1 MKKLIAALFAAGMF
15 AAVLGA
21 AETQVYNANFKKD
34 SVAWSPKKE
43 VIKVQKNTALIV
55 DVIGHAQSIQIGT
68 QVPAGLEAGNY
79 RMDCTITLS
88 QAAKTRVYIIRNV
101 PKWDWIAGTTVDFK
115 AGAAAKISIPFTLKT
130 KADYPIR
137 VAAMELAH
145 IPANT
150 KVTVSSVKIF
160 KITK

>member
-1 MKKLIAALFAAGMF
+1 MKKLIAAFFAVGMF

-88 QAAKTRVYIIRNV
+88 QAAKTRVYISKSPNDRRPSAGVIREFL
-101 PKWDWIAGTTVDFK
+101 IASLNCRNPVIEYK
-115 AGAAAKISIPFTLKT
+115 CGA
-130 KADYPIR
+130 
-137 VAAMELAH
+137 E
-145 IPANT
+145 
-150 KVTVSSVKIF
+150 
-160 KITK
+160 

>member
-15 AAVLGA
+15 AAVLSA

-68 QVPAGLEAGNY
+68 QVPAGLEAGKDKSLY
-79 RMDCTITLS
+79 HPQCAEMGLDCRNDCRFQSRSRRKNLHSVHTQDKSGLPDPCRGNG
-88 QAAKTRVYIIRNV
+88 TRTYSCQYQSHGQQRENFQNHQMTDVRL
-101 PKWDWIAGTTVDFK
+101 P
-115 AGAAAKISIPFTLKT
+115 
-130 KADYPIR
+130 
-137 VAAMELAH
+137 E
-145 IPANT
+145 
-150 KVTVSSVKIF
+150 
-160 KITK
+160 

>member
-79 RMDCTITLS
+79 RMDCMITLS

-101 PKWDWIAGTTVDFK
+101 PKWDWMPERLSISKPEPPQKSPFRSPSRQKRITRSVSRQWNSHIFLPIPK
-115 AGAAAKISIPFTLKT
+115 SRSAA
-130 KADYPIR
+130 
-137 VAAMELAH
+137 
-145 IPANT
+145 
-150 KVTVSSVKIF
+150 
-160 KITK
+160 

>member
-34 SVAWSPKKE
+34 SVAWSPKAE
-43 VIKVQKNTALIV
+43 AIKVQKNTALIV
-55 DVIGHAQSIQIGT
+55 DVIGRAQSIQIGS

-115 AGAAAKISIPFTLKT
+115 AGTAAKISIPFTLKT

-160 KITK
+160 QITK